1 MAHTPEH
8 TDLFVC
14 TNCQVV
20 SAGTVVR
27 DDEGDH
33 HFEEPPR
40 CGACGESAFVEM
52 SMYPHHRE

>member
-1 MAHTPEH
+1 MAHVPEH

-20 SAGTVVR
+20 SAGTAIHE
-27 DDEGDH
+27 DDGGH

-40 CGACGESAFVEM
+40 CGACGESAFVEV
-52 SMYPHHRE
+52 SQYPRSHQ